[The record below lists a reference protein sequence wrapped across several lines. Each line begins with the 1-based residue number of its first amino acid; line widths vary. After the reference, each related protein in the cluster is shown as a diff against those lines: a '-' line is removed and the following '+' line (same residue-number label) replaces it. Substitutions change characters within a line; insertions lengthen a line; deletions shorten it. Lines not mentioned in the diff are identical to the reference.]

1 LVGTNG
7 RHAERRGASVSKG
20 TWTIRNPAGIDHAL
34 RCAREAI
41 LRGLEGGK
49 TVVLKATRQTRSLEQ
64 NAYLHVILGDVARQV
79 VWHGQK
85 YDVDTWKAFLML
97 SFGKEM
103 MLMPGINGGLVPIP
117 HKSSKLT
124 VPEMNDFIA
133 YVLAFGT
140 DHGVRW
146 TAPKRYEE

>member
-1 LVGTNG
+1 MSQSTRTVRTATAIPGALKW
-7 RHAERRGASVSKG
+7 AEE
-20 TWTIRNPAGIDHAL
+20 AL
-34 RCAREAI
+34 S
-41 LRGLEGGK
+41 RGLEGGK
-49 TVVLKATRQTRSLEQ
+49 AVVLKATRQTRSLEQ

-140 DHGVRW
+140 DHGVKW